1 MCELCCGG
9 TREDQPARRETAAV
23 QPDLTG
29 KIVNPA
35 EQTMTGKPPKTG
47 IPAWMII
54 VSAVSVLI
62 GAIICF
68 AYSGGGTGT
77 PPDKNMEIT
86 GGLMIGIPVFLWG
99 AGIAAALL
107 GFMIE
112 EGKKLAAARKAML
125 ARMTPQERQAYLLA
139 ETATLM
145 AGAEILHHRM
155 RETHKR
161 VSARNTQT
169 VLHGFGPTL
178 APPAPQAP
186 QPPVSFPGPASGDP
200 TDSSMDLLAQARRN
214 REYLRTG
221 NWPGPPAP
229 W

>member
-1 MCELCCGG
+1 
-9 TREDQPARRETAAV
+9 
-23 QPDLTG
+23 
-29 KIVNPA
+29 
-35 EQTMTGKPPKTG
+35 
-47 IPAWMII
+47 
-54 VSAVSVLI
+54 
-62 GAIICF
+62 
-68 AYSGGGTGT
+68 
-77 PPDKNMEIT
+77 
-86 GGLMIGIPVFLWG
+86 MIGIPVFLWG

-112 EGKKLAAARKAML
+112 EDKKLAAARKAML
-125 ARMTPQERQAYLLA
+125 ARMNPEERQAYLLA

-145 AGAEILHHRM
+145 AGAEFLHHRM

-178 APPAPQAP
+178 APPG
-186 QPPVSFPGPASGDP
+186 SPGTAAARLIPGSGIWQ
-200 TDSSMDLLAQARRN
+200 SHGRSMDLLAQARRN

>member
-9 TREDQPARRETAAV
+9 TREDQPVLAETTDAR
-23 QPDLTG
+23 QDLTG
-29 KIVNPA
+29 KIISP
-35 EQTMTGKPPKTG
+35 TGEILDRRPDKKG

-68 AYSGGGTGT
+68 AYNGGWTGT

-112 EGKKLAAARKAML
+112 EGKKLAGERKAML
-125 ARMTPQERQAYLLA
+125 ARMTPQERSAYLAA
-139 ETATLM
+139 ETA
-145 AGAEILHHRM
+145 AIIA
-155 RETHKR
+155 
-161 VSARNTQT
+161 
-169 VLHGFGPTL
+169 
-178 APPAPQAP
+178 
-186 QPPVSFPGPASGDP
+186 
-200 TDSSMDLLAQARRN
+200 
-214 REYLRTG
+214 
-221 NWPGPPAP
+221 
-229 W
+229 

>member
-9 TREDQPARRETAAV
+9 TREDQPVQARPAASP
-23 QPDLTG
+23 PDLTRKSVSPYG
-29 KIVNPA
+29 EIIDTRPVRKGVA
-35 EQTMTGKPPKTG
+35 
-47 IPAWMII
+47 AWMII
-54 VSAVSVLI
+54 VSAASVLI
-62 GAIICF
+62 GIIICF
-68 AYSGGGTGT
+68 IGRGDSMGA
-77 PPDKNMEIT
+77 PPDKNLEII
-86 GGLMIGIPVFLWG
+86 GGLMIGIPVFIWG

-186 QPPVSFPGPASGDP
+186 QPPA
-200 TDSSMDLLAQARRN
+200 
-214 REYLRTG
+214 
-221 NWPGPPAP
+221 
-229 W
+229 